1 MDEYLELN
9 HNLEMSN
16 TKLNKQLELSK
27 NRAVELEA
35 QHFESTSGMPIL
47 NPITQGSNAPICICS
62 TSNAK
67 G

>member
-16 TKLNKQLELSK
+16 VKLNKLLESSK

-35 QHFESTSGMPIL
+35 QHFESTSG
-47 NPITQGSNAPICICS
+47 N
-62 TSNAK
+62 
-67 G
+67 